1 MVTIKEIAREANVSP
16 TTVSLILNNKSKERK
31 ISALT
36 EQRVLQIAERMGY
49 LPNLQAVSLKK
60 GGSQFSYRILVFWVA
75 DSRAHTMLRFFRG
88 IEATIEED
96 SLPFEILL
104 QPYKAGALQAAM
116 KQELLLSC
124 HGVLVCN
131 AAEADLEYL
140 DANQFPRPII
150 LYNRYSKKYSNV
162 VMDDRSI
169 GSIPGEIFA
178 SHGKKHPAVITT
190 PPTFSGMSIR
200 RNLFAYACR
209 SRGMDEPVVYCCQ
222 ATGRSGY
229 ETTLQLLEDHP
240 ETDCILYMREGLA
253 LGSLRVFSELRIP
266 FPGRLEFIA
275 IADSAQDFSEVCIP
289 ALSVVYLPLE
299 AVASECTRMMYRQ
312 IHAAGYK
319 VTSKVIPVTYIPRE
333 SCPSSSPSAPWTWAS
348 IR

>member
-31 ISALT
+31 ISAQT

-60 GGSQFSYRILVFWVA
+60 GGGQFSYRILVFWVA
-75 DSRAHTMLRFFRG
+75 DTRAQTMLRFFRG
-88 IEATIEED
+88 IEAAIEED
-96 SLPFEILL
+96 RLPFEILL
-104 QPYKAGALQAAM
+104 QPYKTGALRSAM

-124 HGVLVCN
+124 HGILVCN

-140 DANQFPRPII
+140 EANRFPRPLI
-150 LYNRYSKKYSNV
+150 LYNRYSKKYSSV

-178 SHGKKHPAVITT
+178 SHGKKHPAVVTT
-190 PPTFSGMSIR
+190 LPTFSGMSIR
-200 RNLFAYACR
+200 RNLFAYTCR
-209 SRGMDEPVVYCCQ
+209 SRGMEEPVVYCCK

-229 ETTLQLLEDHP
+229 ETTRQLLEDHP

-253 LGSLRVFSELRIP
+253 LGSLRAFSEQGIS
-266 FPGRLEFIA
+266 FPGKLEFIA
-275 IADSAQDFSEVCIP
+275 IADSALDFSEVCTP
-289 ALSVVYLPLE
+289 TLSVVHLPLE
-299 AVASECTRMMYRQ
+299 AVASECTRLMHRQ
-312 IHAAGYK
+312 IHAAGCGIA
-319 VTSKVIPVTYIPRE
+319 SKVMPVTYISRE
-333 SCPSSSPSAPWTWAS
+333 SCPDM
-348 IR
+348 R

>member
-104 QPYKAGALQAAM
+104 QPYKAGELQAAM

-140 DANQFPRPII
+140 DAN
-150 LYNRYSKKYSNV
+150 
-162 VMDDRSI
+162 
-169 GSIPGEIFA
+169 
-178 SHGKKHPAVITT
+178 
-190 PPTFSGMSIR
+190 
-200 RNLFAYACR
+200 
-209 SRGMDEPVVYCCQ
+209 
-222 ATGRSGY
+222 
-229 ETTLQLLEDHP
+229 
-240 ETDCILYMREGLA
+240 
-253 LGSLRVFSELRIP
+253 
-266 FPGRLEFIA
+266 
-275 IADSAQDFSEVCIP
+275 
-289 ALSVVYLPLE
+289 
-299 AVASECTRMMYRQ
+299 
-312 IHAAGYK
+312 
-319 VTSKVIPVTYIPRE
+319 
-333 SCPSSSPSAPWTWAS
+333 
-348 IR
+348 

>member
-1 MVTIKEIAREANVSP
+1 MVTIKEIAREAKVSP

-60 GGSQFSYRILVFWVA
+60 GGGQFSYRILVFWVA

-88 IEATIEED
+88 IETTIEED
-96 SLPFEILL
+96 GLPFEILL

-124 HGVLVCN
+124 HGIIVCN
-131 AAEADLEYL
+131 AAEPDLEYL
-140 DANQFPRPII
+140 EVNQFPRPLI
-150 LYNRYSKKYSNV
+150 LYNRYSRKYSSV

-178 SHGKKHPAVITT
+178 SHGRKHPAVITT
-190 PPTFSGMSIR
+190 LPTFSGMSIR
-200 RNLFAYACR
+200 RNLFAYTCR

-222 ATGRSGY
+222 ATGLSGY
-229 ETTLQLLEDHP
+229 ETTLQLMEDHP

-253 LGSLRVFSELRIP
+253 LGSLRVFSERKIS
-266 FPGRLEFIA
+266 FPGKLEFIA
-275 IADSAQDFSEVCIP
+275 IGDSALDFSEVCVP
-289 ALSVVYLPLE
+289 ALSVVNLPLE
-299 AVASECTRMMYRQ
+299 TVASECTRLMHRQ
-312 IHAAGYK
+312 LHSAGCK

-333 SCPSSSPSAPWTWAS
+333 SCPDKG
-348 IR
+348 

>member
-31 ISALT
+31 ISAQT

-60 GGSQFSYRILVFWVA
+60 GGGQFSYRILVFWVA
-75 DSRAHTMLRFFRG
+75 DTRAQTMLRFFRG
-88 IEATIEED
+88 IEAAIEED
-96 SLPFEILL
+96 GLPFEILL
-104 QPYKAGALQAAM
+104 QPYKPGALQSAM
-116 KQELLLSC
+116 KEALLLSC

-131 AAEADLEYL
+131 AAESDLEYL
-140 DANQFPRPII
+140 EASRFPRPLI
-150 LYNRYSKKYSNV
+150 LYNRYSKKYSSV

-190 PPTFSGMSIR
+190 LPTFSGMSIR
-200 RNLFAYACR
+200 RNLFAYTCR
-209 SRGMDEPVVYCCQ
+209 SRDMEEPVVYCCK

-229 ETTLQLLEDHP
+229 ETTRQLLEDHP

-253 LGSLRVFSELRIP
+253 LGSLRAFSEQGIS
-266 FPGRLEFIA
+266 FPGKLEFIA
-275 IADSAQDFSEVCIP
+275 IADSALDFSEVCTP
-289 ALSVVYLPLE
+289 TLSVVHLPLE
-299 AVASECTRMMYRQ
+299 AVASECTRLMHRQ
-312 IHAAGYK
+312 IHAAGCGIA
-319 VTSKVIPVTYIPRE
+319 SKVMPITYISRE
-333 SCPSSSPSAPWTWAS
+333 SCPDM
-348 IR
+348 R